1 MAEDTDWSRGNGFLP
16 CSSCCTVGVSLSRP
30 PSPTPPTS
38 WLLCSSDLPQERG
51 PASHAA
57 CGGQRGWGVLA
68 RSRGVLEGLSASMCH
83 PVGCRLKNWLLEE
96 GWLMTRGQQPAM
108 GSAAPAF
115 GSVFWKIC
123 FSVLCQSACPPMRAE
138 TVIHLNTCIYPNARP
153 QRGLHWRLQ
162 GKESACNAGDTGLI
176 PEWEDPL
183 QEKIAMHSSSLA
195 WEIPRTEEPSGLQ
208 STGSQESDVT

>member
-1 MAEDTDWSRGNGFLP
+1 MLYSWGQSLTSSLPNSPNILAPLLLWSAPGTWPSLTCSMWRTEGVGGAGEEQRGPG
-16 CSSCCTVGVSLSRP
+16 GSLSQHVSPCGLQIEELAFGGRLAYDSRP
-30 PSPTPPTS
+30 AARHGLCCPSLWLS
-38 WLLCSSDLPQERG
+38 FLENLLLCPLP
-51 PASHAA
+51 
-57 CGGQRGWGVLA
+57 
-68 RSRGVLEGLSASMCH
+68 
-83 PVGCRLKNWLLEE
+83 
-96 GWLMTRGQQPAM
+96 
-108 GSAAPAF
+108 
-115 GSVFWKIC
+115 IC
-123 FSVLCQSACPPMRAE
+123 VPSYESWDCL
-138 TVIHLNTCIYPNARP
+138 IHLNTCIYPNARP